1 MSWIVADLIPILF
14 VVWGDMHNILYTSC
28 NPLTLQKR
36 TAKAIPESA

>member
-1 MSWIVADLIPILF
+1 MSWIVADWIPILF
-14 VVWGDMHNILYTSC
+14 VGWGDMHNIVYTSC